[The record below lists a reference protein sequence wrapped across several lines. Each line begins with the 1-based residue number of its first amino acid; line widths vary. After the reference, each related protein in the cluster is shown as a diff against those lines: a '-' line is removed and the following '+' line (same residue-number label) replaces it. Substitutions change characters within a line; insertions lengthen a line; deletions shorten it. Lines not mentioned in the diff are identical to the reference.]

1 METAFK
7 LGNKVAIGLS
17 TDALLENKSYRDL
30 IQSYEEREAGLRNF
44 IENELQIGLEDYTII
59 PLDDPFGPAIKVAEL
74 QAHVSSAETFP
85 GAMMINDLRIQNG
98 LNPLVL
104 IIIPLVLNESGE
116 KVSSTE
122 IRANL

>member
-1 METAFK
+1 M
-7 LGNKVAIGLS
+7 
-17 TDALLENKSYRDL
+17 R
-30 IQSYEEREAGLRNF
+30 
-44 IENELQIGLEDYTII
+44 LQIGLEDYTII

-74 QAHVSSAETFP
+74 QAHVSSAETFQ

-98 LNPLVL
+98 LNPLVF